1 MENKLI
7 TDFDIYNDLSAT
19 DIQLVEESKQTGI
32 CNPKILPEYI
42 YLAFIDGNAPLIYKL
57 QKDLLK
63 LSRMGDYEYCN
74 TDEICS
80 KDYLYQFYS
89 LAPISSCGE
98 LNLLPYASCNE
109 DHEILLI
116 PEICIDKTFSI
127 QVADKIFTPFVK
139 IKNEEQE
146 NFAYISSQE
155 DGFKDIN
162 LKDTELYSKI
172 YSSLEVKAIKI

>member
-1 MENKLI
+1 MLPV
-7 TDFDIYNDLSAT
+7 T
-19 DIQLVEESKQTGI
+19 
-32 CNPKILPEYI
+32 KIMKFY
-42 YLAFIDGNAPLIYKL
+42 
-57 QKDLLK
+57 
-63 LSRMGDYEYCN
+63 LSRR
-74 TDEICS
+74 
-80 KDYLYQFYS
+80 
-89 LAPISSCGE
+89 
-98 LNLLPYASCNE
+98 
-109 DHEILLI
+109 
-116 PEICIDKTFSI
+116 ICIDKTFSI